1 MSLTTFPYRI
11 AAHTRQQVIQDVQIN
26 FPHQDPAQIME
37 LLDLYGLETSEQHRE
52 RVQIAILQL
61 SNGNLPRLFD
71 LVEMA
76 KYDYRAL
83 LHQAER
89 AYA

>member
-1 MSLTTFPYRI
+1 
-11 AAHTRQQVIQDVQIN
+11 
-26 FPHQDPAQIME
+26 ME
-37 LLDLYGLETSEQHRE
+37 LLDLYGLEPSEQQRE

-76 KYDYRAL
+76 KHDYRTL
-83 LHQAER
+83 LHQAEH

>member
-1 MSLTTFPYRI
+1 MSLTTYPYRI
-11 AAHTRQQVIQDVQIN
+11 AAHTRQQVLQDVQIN
-26 FPHQDPAQIME
+26 FPRQDPSQIME
-37 LLDLYGLETSEQHRE
+37 LLDLYGLEASEQQRE
-52 RVQIAILQL
+52 RVQIAILSL

-76 KYDYRAL
+76 KYDYQTL

>member
-1 MSLTTFPYRI
+1 MSFSSYPYRI

-26 FPHQDPAQIME
+26 FPRQDPNQIMD
-37 LLDLYGLETSEQHRE
+37 LLDLYGLETSEQQRE

-76 KYDYRAL
+76 KIDYRTL
-83 LHQAER
+83 LYQAER
-89 AYA
+89 SYA